1 MTACRET
8 KKSGQPCGAAAG
20 ADGLC
25 HFHRYPG
32 EARRLGQEGGKRNRR
47 HVLDPVELP
56 ERMSIAELRD
66 KTLEVMRLVLRG
78 EISSHEAIAF
88 EHLSKQYERLWGV
101 AEKLARLE
109 ILEQRFAESSKANG
123 PRRPLDNQQQEVKLK
138 NEAGEDAGDAHDAED
153 PELFCTGAKQFN
165 EDS

>member
-47 HVLDPVELP
+47 HILDPVELP
-56 ERMSIAELRD
+56 EGMSIAELRD

-78 EISSHEAIAF
+78 EIPKLLAF
-88 EHLSKQYERLWGV
+88 AY
-101 AEKLARLE
+101 
-109 ILEQRFAESSKANG
+109 
-123 PRRPLDNQQQEVKLK
+123 
-138 NEAGEDAGDAHDAED
+138 
-153 PELFCTGAKQFN
+153 
-165 EDS
+165 

>member
-1 MTACRET
+1 
-8 KKSGQPCGAAAG
+8 
-20 ADGLC
+20 
-25 HFHRYPG
+25 
-32 EARRLGQEGGKRNRR
+32 
-47 HVLDPVELP
+47 
-56 ERMSIAELRD
+56 
-66 KTLEVMRLVLRG
+66 LEVMRLVLRG

-153 PELFCTGAKQFN
+153 PELFCTGAKQFK